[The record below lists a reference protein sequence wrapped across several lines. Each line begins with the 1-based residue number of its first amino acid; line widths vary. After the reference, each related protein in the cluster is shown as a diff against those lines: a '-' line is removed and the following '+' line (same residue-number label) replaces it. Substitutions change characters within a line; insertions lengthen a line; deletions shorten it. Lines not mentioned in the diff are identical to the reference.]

1 MTIPTDD
8 QRQRAQWDLLLLDIE
23 HRTEQIRA
31 TRRQS
36 RWETPR
42 AVAMVALALAAVFA
56 AGRLADPS
64 SALWVW
70 SPHPQSIA
78 IHFDQPVVVHLDQP
92 PRLP

>member
-1 MTIPTDD
+1 MTMPTDD

-42 AVAMVALALAAVFA
+42 GVAMVALALAAVFA

-64 SALWVW
+64 SALWVR
-70 SPHPQSIA
+70 SPH
-78 IHFDQPVVVHLDQP
+78 DQPP